1 MWRRVI
7 QHLQPAVPACLLVGN
22 TVTPFGVS
30 LAFVP
35 SSCNIHCPAGFVFQ
49 KEVPV
54 PPVLRLLWSNV
65 QAVLLIQMRDHT
77 LFITWWSDE

>member
-1 MWRRVI
+1 MEEDHTTFATCCSSMFAGG
-7 QHLQPAVPACLLVGN
+7 QHSDSFWGQC
-22 TVTPFGVS
+22 

-49 KEVPV
+49 KVPV
-54 PPVLRLLWSNV
+54 SPVLRLLWSNV